1 MKAVATALLLCLA
14 TTTSACA
21 DNETDTLAT
30 TPNETAAHVVAA
42 AKARIGVTKT
52 YDPAYVGLDYPNGDV
67 PNDRGVCTDVVVR
80 ALRIINVDLQKEI
93 HEDMKTNFAAY
104 PKNWGLSRPDKN
116 IDHRRVPNLMT
127 YWSRQGLSLPVTDTP
142 ADYLPG
148 DIVAV
153 RLDNGLLHVA
163 IVSDT
168 LARGNRRK
176 IIHNIGYGTV
186 EEDRLFDFKIIGHY
200 RLKP

>member
-1 MKAVATALLLCLA
+1 MYRNHSFFAPSLILILALL
-14 TTTSACA
+14 TFNNTSAA
-21 DNETDTLAT
+21 P
-30 TPNETAAHVVAA
+30 TPSAEKIVAA
-42 AKARIGVTKT
+42 AKARIGVTKS

-80 ALRIINVDLQKEI
+80 SLRKAGIDLQKEV
-93 HEDMKTNFAAY
+93 HEDMKANFSAY
-104 PKNWGLSRPDKN
+104 PNNWGLTRPDKN

-127 YWSRQGLSLPVTDTP
+127 FWKREGLNLPTTENP

-153 RLDNGLLHVA
+153 KLDNGLLHVV
-163 IVSDT
+163 IVSDNI
-168 LARGNRRK
+168 AAGNRRK

-186 EEDRLFDFKIIGHY
+186 EEDRLFEFTIIGHY
-200 RLKP
+200 RLKN